1 MLKNVPKIISPEL
14 LKTLCEMGHGD
25 EIVIADGNF
34 PAETFGKRVIRA
46 DGIGRGGELL
56 RLIVLAH
63 EALDHAHCLHVFLHE
78 AVLSLIPLDTYS
90 NPNMILMQLMECD
103 EGKIDPVIWKEYE
116 KIAEKHDKNVKIGNI
131 DRFAF
136 YERAKTAF
144 AVIATGEEAVYA
156 NIILKKG
163 VIK

>member
-1 MLKNVPKIISPEL
+1 MLKSISKIVSPEL
-14 LKTLCEMGHGD
+14 IKTLCEMGHGD

-46 DGIGRGGELL
+46 DGIGGAEMLK
-56 RLIVLAH
+56 
-63 EALDHAHCLHVFLHE
+63 

-90 NPNMILMQLMECD
+90 DPNMILMRLMDCD
-103 EGKIDPVIWKEYE
+103 KGKINPVIWNEYE
-116 KIAEKHDKNVKIGNI
+116 KIAMAEDENVKIGNI
-131 DRFAF
+131 DRFEF
-136 YERAKTAF
+136 YDRAKTAY

-163 VIK
+163 VVK

>member
-1 MLKNVPKIISPEL
+1 MLKNTPKIVSPEL
-14 LKTLCEMGHGD
+14 LKVLCEMGHGD

-46 DGIGRGGELL
+46 DGISG
-56 RLIVLAH
+56 A
-63 EALDHAHCLHVFLHE
+63 AMLD

-90 NPNMILMQLMECD
+90 DPNFILMRLMECD
-103 EGKIDPVIWKEYE
+103 EGKIDPVIWNEYKE
-116 KIAEKHDKNVKIGNI
+116 IADKHDKNVKLGNI

-136 YERAKTAF
+136 YERAKNAY

-163 VIK
+163 VIL